1 MVSGAGG
8 DSDRDSGRRWAP
20 ARSSSTVGP
29 NRRGS
34 GPGGVSSPRDDR
46 RVLMRRRVR
55 RVSRARPSRPVP
67 PASSSVR
74 GARRK
79 LARVNRKRVALAG
92 VPKNSRRITSFE
104 VSGKL
109 PGVLSRVGRL
119 VSLGR
124 PVASRR
130 STPVPFQILASTRD
144 APAAHLGK
152 AACDHDEPA
161 QTSRAPPRR
170 SQRRGRRSSIPRTS
184 PRRSF
189 LPLSRGISA
198 AARSP
203 ASPSSPR
210 ATPPSAGRRES
221 PRRKGGFFAKPRTR
235 PRSSRRVTR
244 EERRDRDRGM
254 VLTCANPA
262 CTRGVRP
269 RSPRRVLN
277 PPPARSP
284 RARRPPKE
292 EAPSQDPKIPKKT
305 KQTFS
310 HRPVP
315 TAGHPHVAQGMDPT
329 G

>member
-55 RVSRARPSRPVP
+55 RVSPARPSRPVP

-92 VPKNSRRITSFE
+92 VPKNSRSITSFE

-221 PRRKGGFFAKPRTR
+221 PRTR

-315 TAGHPHVAQGMDPT
+315 TAGHPHVAQGMDST